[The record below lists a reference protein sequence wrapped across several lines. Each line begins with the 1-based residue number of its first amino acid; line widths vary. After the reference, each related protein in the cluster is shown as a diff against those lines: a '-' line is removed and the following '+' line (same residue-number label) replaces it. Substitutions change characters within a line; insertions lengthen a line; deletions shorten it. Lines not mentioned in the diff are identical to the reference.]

1 MSLDLDIEL
10 PDVIDIDHDVSP
22 AEETLQYHSGVKK
35 YVHVIVDAWF
45 ATPARIA
52 ATCVLVLACFALIY
66 WNLDR
71 LSILD
76 ELVEL
81 EVTEY
86 RLDSQLNDLELELAS
101 IDVES
106 LSNAI
111 EAENDKV
118 FQGFPELAAW
128 AEGVAAVAAA
138 RAMVFSYQAKVPHLS
153 PVPDV
158 LEVPITLTF
167 KAAPDSADNLFDQ
180 SMALIGFM
188 LRDHWHMDVVE
199 TQASG
204 GGEGLDAISIQAQVW
219 VRDRYGF
226 VDLAALQLQN
236 SAEDQEMGELIEYE

>member
-1 MSLDLDIEL
+1 MSLEVEIEL
-10 PDVIDIDHDVSP
+10 PDTLELDEDVIQS
-22 AEETLQYHSGVKK
+22 EEKMQYHGGIKK
-35 YVHVIVDAWF
+35 YIHIIVDAWF

-52 ATCVLVLACFALIY
+52 ATCALVLGCFGLIL

-128 AEGVAAVAAA
+128 AEGLASVAAD
-138 RAMVFSYQAKVPHLS
+138 RSMVFSYQAKVPHLS

-158 LEVPITLTF
+158 LEVPITLSF

-180 SMALIGFM
+180 SMSLIGFI

-199 TQASG
+199 TQALG
-204 GGEGLDAISIQAQVW
+204 DGDGLDTICIQAQVW
-219 VRDRYGF
+219 VRVRFGF
-226 VDLAALQLQN
+226 VDLAALQAQTPVD
-236 SAEDQEMGELIEYE
+236 DQEVNEWFVE

>member
-1 MSLDLDIEL
+1 MSLDMEIEL
-10 PDVIDIDHDVSP
+10 PDMLELDQD
-22 AEETLQYHSGVKK
+22 TLQPEEKMQYHDGIKK
-35 YVHVIVDAWF
+35 YIHIIVDAWF

-52 ATCVLVLACFALIY
+52 ATCALVLTCFGLIL

-81 EVTEY
+81 EVSEY

-106 LSNAI
+106 LSTAI

-128 AEGVAAVAAA
+128 AESLAAIAEA
-138 RAMVFSYQAKVPHLS
+138 RSMVFSYQAKVPHLS

-158 LEVPITLTF
+158 LEVPITLSF
-167 KAAPDSADNLFDQ
+167 RAAPDSADNLFDQ
-180 SMALIGFM
+180 SMALIGFI

-204 GGEGLDAISIQAQVW
+204 DGGGLDAISIQAQVW
-219 VRDRYGF
+219 VRDRFGF
-226 VDLAALQLQN
+226 VDLAALQAQ
-236 SAEDQEMGELIEYE
+236 SPAENQDVDALFEE